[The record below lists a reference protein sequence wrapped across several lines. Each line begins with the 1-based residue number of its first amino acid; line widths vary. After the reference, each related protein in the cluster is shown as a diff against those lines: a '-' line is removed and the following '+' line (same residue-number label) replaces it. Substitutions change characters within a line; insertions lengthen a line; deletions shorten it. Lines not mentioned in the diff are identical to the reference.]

1 MGDNAMTTMDKIN
14 KLLIKNGMRGYQ
26 LTDALGLSRGMYSL
40 WNTGKSGI
48 STHTLRRIAD
58 YFGVDY
64 NDLLPDEE
72 TKEKTPTPQSE
83 GLSGLD
89 QDLVKAILSL
99 SESEKVSL
107 YAFLTNHRPK

>member
-1 MGDNAMTTMDKIN
+1 MDTMSKIN
-14 KLLIKNGMRGYQ
+14 KLLFERRIAGYK
-26 LTDALGLSRGMYSL
+26 LCEAIGLSRGVYSQ
-40 WNTGKSGI
+40 WNTGKTSP
-48 STHTLRRIAD
+48 SKRNLQLIAD

-64 NDLLPDEE
+64 NDLLPDDE
-72 TKEKTPTPQSE
+72 TNEKTPAPQSE

-107 YAFLTNHRPK
+107 YAFLTNHKRGE